1 MAIKDS
7 PVKTWLHGEVSY
19 AKALH
24 LAKVRQADVVA
35 RFGTWVVT
43 KYGLECLATHYAIEK
58 GRLWENE
65 SYPWPRHMA
74 KKVWTNMEDFLAAF
88 EYAQDYYRTRG
99 KA

>member
-1 MAIKDS
+1 MAVKDS
-7 PVKTWLHGEVSY
+7 LVKTWLHGEVSY

-24 LAKVRQADVVA
+24 LAHIRRDSVVD

-43 KYGLECLATHYAIEK
+43 KYGLECLATPYAIEK

-74 KKVWTNMEDFLAAF
+74 EKVWVNMKDFLAAF
-88 EYAQDYYRTRG
+88 EYVRDYYCASR
-99 KA
+99 KV